1 MGKVIGIDLG
11 TTNSCIAVLEGG
23 QPTVITNSEGGR
35 TTPSIVGFGKSGERL
50 VGQLGK
56 RQAVTNAENTI
67 YSIKRFIGRRW
78 DETEDERSRVPY
90 NCVSGKDDT
99 VDVQIRDKT
108 YTPQEISSMV
118 LQKLKEEA
126 EAYLGEP
133 VTQAVITVPAYFTEA
148 QRQATKDSGT
158 IAGLEVLR
166 IINEPTAAAL
176 SYGLDKQDQDQ
187 KILVFDLGGGTFDVS
202 VLQLGDGIFEVNAT
216 AGNNHLGGDDF
227 DNALVQWMMQIFQE
241 QEGINLSSDRIALQ
255 RLKEAA
261 EKAKIELSS
270 RTDTT
275 INLPFL
281 TADKS
286 GPKHLEL
293 DLTRDQFEELVQGL
307 VQSTIDPV
315 AHALKDAGLKP
326 KDIDRII
333 LVGGSTRIPAVQKAI
348 SNFFG
353 RQESDRSV
361 NPDEAVALGAAIQAG
376 VLSGEVQDLLLL
388 DVTPLSLGLETL
400 GGVMTKIIERNTTI
414 PTSRSQMFSTAV
426 DGQTSVEIHVMQGE
440 RAMVKD
446 NKSLGQ
452 FLLTGIP
459 PAKRGVPQ
467 IEVSFDIDANGILK
481 VSAIDLGTGRQQSI
495 QITNT
500 GGLTESEIERMRQEA
515 ELYGDEDEQLRQIAE
530 LKNQSVTLF
539 ENCKITLKQ
548 NSQFITKEMKLR
560 VKQSATTLK
569 QAINRPD
576 ISYEELREEVDTFQE
591 MLYDLG
597 AEVYERANVSA
608 ADADPGSSEAP
619 SVAAPEPEA
628 DSAIAMPVAELSNVS
643 SETPEQDVMLD
654 LGKDEGLAQDLEV
667 IEAAEFEDSTD
678 EVSGVEASTGES
690 SNSGEFGL
698 DGADLSSDVDSE
710 AASILETDPDNPFS
724 SS

>member
-11 TTNSCIAVLEGG
+11 TTNSCVAVLEGG
-23 QPTVITNSEGGR
+23 QPTVIANSEGGR
-35 TTPSIVGFGKSGERL
+35 TTPSIVGFGKHDERL

-56 RQAVTNAENTI
+56 RQSLTNAENTI

-78 DETEDERSRVPY
+78 EDTEAERMRVPY
-90 NCVSGKDDT
+90 QCVTGKDNT
-99 VDVQIRDKT
+99 VDVKIRNKV
-108 YTPQEISSMV
+108 YTPQEVSAMI

-133 VTQAVITVPAYFTEA
+133 VTQAVITVPAYFTDA
-148 QRQATKDSGT
+148 QRQATKDAGT

-176 SYGLDKQDQDQ
+176 SYGLERQDQDQ

-227 DNALVQWMMQIFQE
+227 DNCLVCWMMERFQE
-241 QEGINLSSDRIALQ
+241 QEGIDLSGDKIALQ
-255 RLKEAA
+255 RLREAA

-270 RTDTT
+270 RNDTT

-281 TADKS
+281 TADKA

-293 DLTRDQFEELVQGL
+293 ELTRAQFEELVRDL
-307 VQSTIDPV
+307 VESTIEPV
-315 AHALKDAGLKP
+315 AQSLKDAGLEP
-326 KDIDRII
+326 EAIDRII

-348 SNFFG
+348 SDYFNG
-353 RQESDRSV
+353 KEPDRSV

-376 VLSGEVQDLLLL
+376 VLGGEVQDLLLL
-388 DVTPLSLGLETL
+388 DITPLSLGLETL
-400 GGVMTKIIERNTTI
+400 GGVFTKIIERNTTI

-426 DGQTSVEIHVMQGE
+426 DGQTSVEIHVLQGE
-440 RAMVKD
+440 RALVKD
-446 NKSLGQ
+446 NKSLGR

-467 IEVSFDIDANGILK
+467 IEVAFDIDANGILK
-481 VSAIDLGTGRQQSI
+481 VSAIDLGTTREQSI

-500 GGLTESEIERMRQEA
+500 GGLSESEVERMRQEA
-515 ELYGDEDEQLRQIAE
+515 DLYSDEDEQRRQIVE

-539 ENCKITLKQ
+539 ENCKVTLKQ
-548 NSQFITKEMKLR
+548 NAQFVTEEMKTR
-560 VKQSATTLK
+560 VKREATALK
-569 QAINRPD
+569 QALANSD
-576 ISYEELREEVDTFQE
+576 LTYEELKEQVDTFQE

-597 AEVYERANVSA
+597 AEVYEQANLAGQSA
-608 ADADPGSSEAP
+608 TTPAASSAGIASPPISAPPEDLVESEEMIDLVEEEVDQDMFDQAQLDQAIVQALEKSEADLP
-619 SVAAPEPEA
+619 SVDEA
-628 DSAIAMPVAELSNVS
+628 S
-643 SETPEQDVMLD
+643 
-654 LGKDEGLAQDLEV
+654 LG
-667 IEAAEFEDSTD
+667 IESTD
-678 EVSGVEASTGES
+678 QPDDQAAVI
-690 SNSGEFGL
+690 L
-698 DGADLSSDVDSE
+698 DS
-710 AASILETDPDNPFS
+710 DPDNPFLTNS
-724 SS
+724 TL